1 MWPTLSSTSVRLI
14 EFPNGIKLKRSFSSS
29 LIRIQSLG
37 ANDTNFGVFCRP
49 VAESARDIDPPAMSL
64 VIGTRLGQYQVL
76 ALLGAGGMGEVYRAR
91 DYKLNRDIALK
102 VLPDLFAVDPDRLA
116 RFQREAQL
124 LASLNHPH
132 IAAIYGFEDAGDRHA
147 LVLELVEGPTLAER
161 IDGSTGSRDPAQPTV
176 GRAQPSGRPLPLEE
190 ALPIARQIAEAL
202 EAAHDHGIVH
212 RDLKPGNIKLRPDGT
227 VKVLDFGLAKAR
239 DPVDV
244 EHDIKRPEAS
254 QSPTLTTPAMTRAGV
269 ILGTAAY
276 MSPEQ
281 ARGMPVD
288 KRTDIWAFGCV
299 LYEMLTGSRAFE
311 GDHVTDTLAAVVR
324 ADPDWS
330 RLPPGTPLG
339 VRRLLGRCLE
349 KNRTRRLRDIGDAVL
364 DLDDRQTETSE
375 KSSANRGVPL
385 LRERMAWVSALVLL
399 AGVVAAMAFRPV
411 RPAPEM
417 RLEITTPWVG
427 FDNLDAASLA
437 LSPNAVTLAFVAT
450 AEGLP
455 RLWVRHLNSTT
466 ARPIPGTG
474 GASLPF
480 WSPDSRSIGFFAD
493 GKLKRVDVDS
503 GSVQIL
509 ANAPVGRGGSW
520 SRDGVILFTPTN
532 SGLIQ
537 RVSATGGEAAN
548 VTGRVPSQMS
558 HVFPQFLPDNR
569 HFLFY
574 VQGTAEA
581 RGVYVAQLDGGQPIH
596 LLDADAA
603 AIYATPGR
611 LLFVRQ
617 GTLFAQD
624 FDIAR
629 LALSGGP
636 FSVADQVAV
645 SGGGSAALS
654 ASDAGH
660 VAYRAGLPGGLR
672 QLVWVDRSGRELER
686 IGEPISGVAVNPAI
700 SPDGRRLVL
709 QRTIDGN
716 IDIWQLE
723 LGRGTLS
730 RLVSNPALDVNPI
743 WSPDGRWIAFGSNRM
758 GAVDLYRKSATG
770 SGSEEP
776 LLKSPNTKS
785 VTDWSLDG
793 QWLLYRD
800 ADPNTGFDVW
810 ALPMT
815 GEQKPLLVVQT
826 SFDER
831 DAQFSPDGKWV
842 AYGSNES
849 GRFEIYVQPFPGPG
863 TKWRISTNGGAQVRW
878 RRDGKELFYIAL
890 DGRLAAVPITLDP
903 NAQTVGAGEPTL
915 LFTAPIGNPVP
926 TIDRHEYMASADG
939 ERFLLNTLTGE
950 SSSPVTI
957 ILNFRPKP

>member
-1 MWPTLSSTSVRLI
+1 
-14 EFPNGIKLKRSFSSS
+14 
-29 LIRIQSLG
+29 
-37 ANDTNFGVFCRP
+37 
-49 VAESARDIDPPAMSL
+49 MSL
-64 VIGTRLGQYQVL
+64 VIGSRLGQYEVL
-76 ALLGAGGMGEVYRAR
+76 AMLGVGGMGEVYRAR
-91 DYKLNRDIALK
+91 DHKLNRDIALK
-102 VLPDLFAVDPDRLA
+102 VLPDLFAVDPERLA
-116 RFQREAQL
+116 RFEREAQL

-132 IAAIYGFEDAGDRHA
+132 IAAIYGFEDAGDRQA
-147 LVLELVEGPTLAER
+147 LVLELVEGETLADR
-161 IDGSTGSRDPAQPTV
+161 LGGSI
-176 GRAQPSGRPLPLEE
+176 PLDE
-190 ALPIARQIAEAL
+190 ALSIARQIAAAL
-202 EAAHDHGIVH
+202 EAAHDQGVVH
-212 RDLKPGNIKLRPDGT
+212 RDLKPSNIKLRPDGT

-239 DPVDV
+239 EPVDV
-244 EHDIKRPEAS
+244 GQDIRRPGAS

-281 ARGMPVD
+281 ARGKPVD
-288 KRTDIWAFGCV
+288 KRTDIWAFGCI

-330 RLPPGTPLG
+330 RLPPGMPSG
-339 VRRLLGRCLE
+339 IRRLLGRCLE
-349 KNRTRRLRDIGDAVL
+349 KDRTRRLRDIGDAAL
-364 DLDDRQTETSE
+364 DIDEGQTETPHRST
-375 KSSANRGVPL
+375 ADRGPARF
-385 LRERMAWVSALVLL
+385 RERIAWVSALVLL
-399 AGVVAAMAFRPV
+399 SGVAATLAFLAFRPAP
-411 RPAPEM
+411 PAPEM

-437 LSPNAVTLAFVAT
+437 LSPNAELLAFVAA

-455 RLWVRHLNSTT
+455 RLWVRYLNSTT
-466 ARPIPGTG
+466 ARPIAGTS
-474 GASLPF
+474 GATLPF

-493 GKLKRVDVDS
+493 GKLKRVEIAS
-503 GSVQIL
+503 GSVQTL

-548 VTGRVPSQMS
+548 VTGKEPQQLS
-558 HVFPQFLPDNR
+558 HVFPQFLPDSR

-581 RGVYVAQLDGGQPIH
+581 RGVYVAQLDGGPPIR

-603 AIYATPGR
+603 AIYVPPGR

-617 GTLFAQD
+617 GSLFAQD
-624 FDIAR
+624 FDAGR
-629 LALSGGP
+629 LELSGGP

-645 SGGGSAALS
+645 SGGGSAAFS
-654 ASDAGH
+654 ASAAGH

-686 IGEPISGVAVNPAI
+686 IGEPIGGVAVNPAI
-700 SPDGRRLVL
+700 SPDGRRVVL

-743 WSPDGRWIAFGSNRM
+743 WSSDGRWIAFGSNRM
-758 GAVDLYRKSATG
+758 GTVDLYRKSATG
-770 SGSEEP
+770 SGNEE
-776 LLKSPNTKS
+776 LILKSPHTKS

-800 ADPNTGFDVW
+800 ADPHTGFDVW
-810 ALPMT
+810 ALPMA
-815 GEQKPLLVVQT
+815 GEQKPLPLVLT

-831 DAQFSPDGKWV
+831 DAQFSPDGKWI

-863 TKWRISTNGGAQVRW
+863 TKWPISTNGGAQARW
-878 RRDGKELFYIAL
+878 RRDGKELFYVTL
-890 DGRLAAVPITLDP
+890 DGRLAAVPINLDP
-903 NAQTVGAGEPTL
+903 NTQTVGAGEPTF
-915 LFTAPIGNPVP
+915 LFTARIGSAVP
-926 TIDRHEYMASADG
+926 TIDRHEYMVSADG
-939 ERFLLNTLTGE
+939 KRFLLNTLTGE

-957 ILNFRPKP
+957 VLNFRPKP